1 MLKENL
7 WTLVFIGIGFIC
19 LGAAIVDEQYRI
31 ALDFIKEFSKGA
43 AAGIPRP

>member
-7 WTLVFIGIGFIC
+7 WTLTLIGIGFIC
-19 LGAAIVDEQYRI
+19 LGAAIVENQFQI

-43 AAGIPRP
+43 AAGIPKP